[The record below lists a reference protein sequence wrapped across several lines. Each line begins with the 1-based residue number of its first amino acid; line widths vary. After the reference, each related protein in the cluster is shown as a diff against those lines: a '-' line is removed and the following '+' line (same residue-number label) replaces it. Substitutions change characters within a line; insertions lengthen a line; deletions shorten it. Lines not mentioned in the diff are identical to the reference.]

1 MDDAREFNPAVG
13 EAQEVGPNIRRILAP
28 NPSPMT
34 FRGTN
39 TYLVGDRQ
47 IAVIDP
53 GPDDTGH
60 LAAILAA
67 LRPDQQITHI
77 LITHA
82 HLDHSPLAAR
92 LARETGAQI
101 YAYGA
106 ADAGRS
112 AIMQQL
118 AETGLVGGGEGVD
131 ADFVPDVGLDDGA
144 GA

>member
-67 LRPDQQITHI
+67 LRPGDVVVTMSSGSFDGLPH
-77 LITHA
+77 
-82 HLDHSPLAAR
+82 R
-92 LARETGAQI
+92 LLERLG
-101 YAYGA
+101 
-106 ADAGRS
+106 
-112 AIMQQL
+112 
-118 AETGLVGGGEGVD
+118 
-131 ADFVPDVGLDDGA
+131 
-144 GA
+144 